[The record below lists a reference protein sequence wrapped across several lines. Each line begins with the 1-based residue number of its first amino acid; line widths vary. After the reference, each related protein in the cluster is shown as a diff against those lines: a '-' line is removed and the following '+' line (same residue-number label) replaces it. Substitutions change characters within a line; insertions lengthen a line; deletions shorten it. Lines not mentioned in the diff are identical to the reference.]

1 MNENRTEL
9 KVASRSDAAAITTLV
24 NSVYRGEN
32 SKKGWTT
39 EADFLGGIRITEE
52 KISEIIESSDDLI
65 ILALDDNKIIGCVQL
80 ENPQDTDY
88 SYFGMLSVDV
98 EYQSKGIGKILINE
112 CERYTREVLGL
123 SEIRMK
129 VINRRKELVEY
140 YERRGY
146 VSTGEL
152 EEFGSKEG
160 TFGDPKVKLVFE
172 TYSKKL

>member
-1 MNENRTEL
+1 M
-9 KVASRSDAAAITTLV
+9 ASRSDASAITVLV

-52 KISEIIESSDDLI
+52 KIREIIGSSDDLI
-65 ILALDDNKIIGCVQL
+65 ILALDENRIIGCVQL

-112 CERYTREVLGL
+112 
-123 SEIRMK
+123 
-129 VINRRKELVEY
+129 
-140 YERRGY
+140 
-146 VSTGEL
+146 
-152 EEFGSKEG
+152 
-160 TFGDPKVKLVFE
+160 
-172 TYSKKL
+172 